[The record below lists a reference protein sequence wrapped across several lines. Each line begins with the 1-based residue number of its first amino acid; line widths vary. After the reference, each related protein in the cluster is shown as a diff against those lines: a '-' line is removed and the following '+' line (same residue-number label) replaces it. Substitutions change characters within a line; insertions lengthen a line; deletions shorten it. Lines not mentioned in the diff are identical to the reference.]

1 MSYLNPK
8 LNLCELHKFHYQNCS
23 EFKLL
28 IDNLKWQKYL
38 DNKPEEIF
46 IHANLFKGSKL
57 VSIDLNDDQIL
68 KMTSSGTTGKKSNI
82 YTDRLTRVNQ
92 QRALI
97 KIFSDAF
104 GISIKDRFKYYVVA
118 SKDEL
123 NKSVFDAQKA
133 AIRGFSLFAKDKIFL
148 LDKDNNIIPQLLE
161 RLKNEKNKFLYL
173 DLQVKY
179 I

>member
-8 LNLCELHKFHYQNCS
+8 LNLSELHKFHYQNCS

-68 KMTSSGTTGKKSNI
+68 K
-82 YTDRLTRVNQ
+82 
-92 QRALI
+92 
-97 KIFSDAF
+97 
-104 GISIKDRFKYYVVA
+104 
-118 SKDEL
+118 
-123 NKSVFDAQKA
+123 
-133 AIRGFSLFAKDKIFL
+133 
-148 LDKDNNIIPQLLE
+148 
-161 RLKNEKNKFLYL
+161 
-173 DLQVKY
+173 
-179 I
+179 